1 MAQPATGIAKQC
13 GQIATNL
20 GELTSYPTSMHPSRL
35 EPRTQGCRLM
45 NFEAAIRSLHDGV
58 VIVENGKMVQD
69 AYFLH
74 GKKEN
79 SPYTYSP
86 GNIQQDTLRLIW
98 MVADPIASQIT
109 STALGPRL
117 EWTSCS
123 GNTTVP
129 PTPTTPPTSQPVRS
143 DVDFPRP
150 AHPLAYV
157 INVPLIA
164 MTPENGSTD
173 VWLCTH
179 KTGVENQTE
188 VPRAMLAMSR
198 LEFADDLKSTVEGQN
213 ELELSS
219 YLNRGF
225 GNADEF
231 NQSA

>member
-1 MAQPATGIAKQC
+1 
-13 GQIATNL
+13 
-20 GELTSYPTSMHPSRL
+20 
-35 EPRTQGCRLM
+35 
-45 NFEAAIRSLHDGV
+45 
-58 VIVENGKMVQD
+58 MVQD

-86 GNIQQDTLRLIW
+86 GNIQQDTLRCESASIKSII
-98 MVADPIASQIT
+98 MNPIASQIT

-117 EWTSCS
+117 EWTFCS
-123 GNTTVP
+123 GNTSVP

-179 KTGVENQTE
+179 
-188 VPRAMLAMSR
+188 S
-198 LEFADDLKSTVEGQN
+198 
-213 ELELSS
+213 
-219 YLNRGF
+219 
-225 GNADEF
+225 
-231 NQSA
+231 